1 MIQRNDTHDT
11 KVFFY
16 VSLSIKLNYIIIRTL
31 DGCALNERPTGATS
45 TQPGAERS
53 GTPGFKHRQS
63 LRPAFYVKIQIFFR
77 LFLFLY

>member
-1 MIQRNDTHDT
+1 MTFMIQRNDTHDT

-53 GTPGFKHRQS
+53 GTPGTTRLH
-63 LRPAFYVKIQIFFR
+63 AFA
-77 LFLFLY
+77 L